1 MPVPLIGVSKEIL
14 KIKEIIAR
22 VAHTGLNVVI
32 TGESGVGKEV
42 VAHQLY
48 QQSPRADKPFVK
60 INCAALPE
68 TLLESELFG
77 HDRGAFTG
85 AVKRKRGKF
94 ELAHNGTLLLDE
106 IGDMPFSLQAKLLR
120 ALQSGEIIPLG
131 SEREVTIDT
140 WVIATTNQELERQ
153 IAEQRFRED
162 LYYRL
167 NTISIY
173 IPPLRE
179 RPEDVPEL
187 IGYYTKRYASRYV
200 SEETLDEETIK
211 ALCAHSWPGNV
222 RELQNVLKRILVL
235 GESEKVIAQLNN
247 PNLPREES
255 DLSVERGVQSP
266 FINNM
271 AKMMETNLRT
281 GHAPA
286 LKAIRRE
293 ALDLVEREVIAT
305 VLEQTSWNRTIAAKM
320 LKISYKTLLYK
331 IEGLNISPPNGTH
344 RDETLNQPESKSGKK
359 QKSKNN
365 HRYPLRPN
373 GFLSKWKPQL
383 NSL

>member
-14 KIKEIIAR
+14 KIKELIAR

-48 QQSPRADKPFVK
+48 QQSPRAGKPFIK

-85 AVKRKRGKF
+85 AVKRKKGKF
-94 ELAHNGTLLLDE
+94 ELSHKGTLLLDE

-131 SEREVTIDT
+131 SEKEVTIDT
-140 WVIATTNQELERQ
+140 WVLATTNQELERH

-179 RPEDVPEL
+179 RPEDVPAL
-187 IGYYTKRYASRYV
+187 IDYYTKRYASEYV
-200 SEETLDEETIK
+200 SDETLDEETIN
-211 ALCAHSWPGNV
+211 ALTAHTWPGNV
-222 RELQNVLKRILVL
+222 RELQNVIKRILVL
-235 GESEKVIAQLNN
+235 GDSQKVISQLNN
-247 PNLPREES
+247 PGLPREEVTLDAEHVFNS
-255 DLSVERGVQSP
+255 S
-266 FINNM
+266 FINKIIDFEKRYLKNNQ
-271 AKMMETNLRT
+271 NLPLKKVRKK
-281 GHAPA
+281 A
-286 LKAIRRE
+286 LNI
-293 ALDLVEREVIAT
+293 VEKEVIFS
-305 VLEQTSWNRTIAAKM
+305 VIEQTGGNKSKAARI
-320 LKISYKTLLYK
+320 LGISYKTLLYK
-331 IEGLNISPPNGTH
+331 IKELNISSPY
-344 RDETLNQPESKSGKK
+344 
-359 QKSKNN
+359 NN
-365 HRYPLRPN
+365 P
-373 GFLSKWKPQL
+373 
-383 NSL
+383 

>member
-14 KIKEIIAR
+14 KIKELISR

-48 QQSPRADKPFVK
+48 QQSPRAGKPFVK

-247 PNLPREES
+247 PNLPREN
-255 DLSVERGVQSP
+255 VELDTERIFNSS
-266 FINNM
+266 FIN
-271 AKMMETNLRT
+271 KILDFETRYLKNNRT
-281 GHAPA
+281 LPLKKVRKKA
-286 LKAIRRE
+286 LNI
-293 ALDLVEREVIAT
+293 VEKEVIFS
-305 VLEQTSWNRTIAAKM
+305 VIEQTGGNKSKAAKI
-320 LKISYKTLLYK
+320 LGISYKTLLYK
-331 IEGLNISPPNGTH
+331 IKDLNISPPY
-344 RDETLNQPESKSGKK
+344 
-359 QKSKNN
+359 NN
-365 HRYPLRPN
+365 
-373 GFLSKWKPQL
+373 S
-383 NSL
+383 